1 MRRRSR
7 GQSDGSRVAG
17 SLAAGVVLLAVA
29 GLVAEGAARI
39 AFPRWKEF
47 NADRVQDKT
56 DIAGLGAV
64 TIGRAG
70 FDGWIA
76 QPNGDFRTHIQI
88 NAAGWR
94 ADEPAEAADG
104 RLWVLGESFA
114 FGWGVEAEETFGAV
128 AARTLGLPVYGV
140 ASPAADLAVDRAL
153 LARMPATV
161 HPRAV
166 VLGLSVETDLR
177 DYDHAVTAEPPRTLA
192 TRLHDARET
201 VAKRS
206 ALYTLVSQLV
216 ARVDGSNNAPA
227 AAPVAALPQTVD
239 EGRIAAILE
248 SSLARIGQ
256 IRAALPAEVPL
267 VVLVIPARDD
277 VRTGDATYRA
287 LRLGVVER
295 LTAQGI
301 AVVDPFD
308 ALAAVGEA
316 KVHFPHDGHWS
327 AQGHRLAG
335 EALARTLAPLV
346 PAPAPAAIPVVV
358 PVPVAA
364 PVAAPAPAPAPVEAP
379 AAPVTAP
386 APVVTPAPAAAP
398 APDAKP

>member
-1 MRRRSR
+1 
-7 GQSDGSRVAG
+7 VAG

-56 DIAGLGAV
+56 DITGLGAV

-76 QPNGDFRTHIQI
+76 QPNGDFRTHIRI

-114 FGWGVEAEETFGAV
+114 FGWGVEAEESFGAV
-128 AARTLGLPVYGV
+128 AARTLNLPVYGL
-140 ASPAADLAVDRAL
+140 ASPAGDLAIDRAL

-177 DYDHAVTAEPPRTLA
+177 DYDHAVTAEPTPRTLA

-227 AAPVAALPQTVD
+227 AAPVAASPQTVD

-308 ALAAVGEA
+308 ALAAAGEA

-327 AQGHRLAG
+327 AQGHWLAG
-335 EALARTLAPLV
+335 EALARTFASLL
-346 PAPAPAAIPVVV
+346 PAPAAIPVVV
-358 PVPVAA
+358 PVP
-364 PVAAPAPAPAPVEAP
+364 APAPVEAP
-379 AAPVTAP
+379 AAPAAAP
-386 APVVTPAPAAAP
+386 APVVAPAAAP
-398 APDAKP
+398 VPDAKP

>member
-1 MRRRSR
+1 
-7 GQSDGSRVAG
+7 VVG

-76 QPNGDFRTHIQI
+76 QPNGDFRTHIRI

-104 RLWVLGESFA
+104 RLWVVGESFA

-140 ASPAADLAVDRAL
+140 ASPAADLAVDRSL
-153 LARMPATV
+153 LARMPATA

-177 DYDHAVTAEPPRTLA
+177 DYDHAATAEPTPRTLA

-227 AAPVAALPQTVD
+227 AVTAAGAASAAARTVD
-239 EGRIAAILE
+239 EGRVAAILE

-267 VVLVIPARDD
+267 VVLVIPARDE
-277 VRTGDATYRA
+277 VRGGDSTSRA
-287 LRLGVVER
+287 LRQGVVER

-301 AVVDPFD
+301 AVADPFD
-308 ALAAVGEA
+308 ALVAAGDA

-327 AQGHRLAG
+327 PQGHRLAG
-335 EALARTLAPLV
+335 DALARALAPLV
-346 PAPAPAAIPVVV
+346 PAPAAIPVVV

-364 PVAAPAPAPAPVEAP
+364 PAPVEAP
-379 AAPVTAP
+379 APV
-386 APVVTPAPAAAP
+386 PVVTPAPVAAP